1 MARKI
6 RKDDI
11 VMVTAGRDKGK
22 KGKVLSVGSD
32 RVLVEGANLVKKHMR
47 RTQQD
52 QQGGVIQKEVTLH
65 VSNVAIVCK
74 RCNKPVRIGF
84 TYLKDGA
91 KARICKKCQ
100 EAL

>member
-1 MARKI
+1 MVRKI
-6 RKDDI
+6 RKNDI
-11 VMVTAGRDKGK
+11 VMVMAGKDKGK

-32 RVLVEGANLVKKHMR
+32 RVLVEGANLVKKHVR

-52 QQGGVIQKEVTLH
+52 QQGGIIQKEVALH
-65 VSNVAIVCK
+65 ASNVAVVCK
-74 RCNKPVRIGF
+74 RCNKAVRIGF
-84 TYLKDGA
+84 TYLKDGT